1 MVVEYYFSLMILL
14 IKHLKKEKPYQKK
27 KKIDE
32 KQLTFDV

>member
-27 KKIDE
+27 KIDE